1 MADTFVKLATV
12 TVGAGGSAS
21 IELTSIVG
29 TYTDLCVKLTARST
43 ATGVGTIRMKVN
55 TDTGA
60 NYNYRQIQGN
70 GSSASSSG
78 GTGAT
83 SSSNEVALIDGSDS
97 TSNTFSN
104 SELYFP
110 NYSGSTIK
118 FWLVESVEEENATTA
133 YSRITAGNWTGTAA
147 ITAITFTPSS
157 GNFAQYST
165 ATLYGLSKS

>member
-1 MADTFVKLATV
+1 MSNTYVKIATV
-12 TVGAGGSAS
+12 TVGSGGAAS
-21 IELTSIVG
+21 MEFTSIVG
-29 TYTDLCVKLTARST
+29 TYTDLCVKLSARST
-43 ATGVGTIRMKVN
+43 AAGVGTIRMKLN

-60 NYNYRQIQGN
+60 NYNYRQMQGN
-70 GSSASSSG
+70 GSSASSSA

-83 SSSNEVALIDGSDS
+83 SASNEVALIDGSDS

-110 NYSGSTIK
+110 NYSGSTAK
-118 FWLVESVEEENATTA
+118 SWSVDSVEEENASTA
-133 YSRITAGNWTGTAA
+133 YVRLTAGNWSGTAA

-165 ATLYGLSKS
+165 ATLYGISKS